1 MSKKLLL
8 CAAVAALVV
17 GCNQKT
23 ETSEAKPKLETDEQK
38 VSYGMGLN
46 LGSRIKEEFDLD
58 VDAFTTG
65 LRHAIKGGEHLMTD
79 EEIMTAMKS
88 FQEKQM
94 AKRET
99 EMKAVADKNKTE
111 GDAYLAAN
119 KQKEGVKTTASG
131 LQYRVVTEGKGKK
144 PGPDDTVEVHY
155 RGTLIDGTEF
165 DSSYKRNSTVTF
177 PVNGVIPGWTEAL
190 QLMPVGSKYELVIP
204 SDLAY
209 GPGGT
214 GGAIGPNAV
223 LVFEVELVG
232 IKKPE

>member
-8 CAAVAALVV
+8 CAALAALVV

-58 VDAFTTG
+58 IDAFTTG